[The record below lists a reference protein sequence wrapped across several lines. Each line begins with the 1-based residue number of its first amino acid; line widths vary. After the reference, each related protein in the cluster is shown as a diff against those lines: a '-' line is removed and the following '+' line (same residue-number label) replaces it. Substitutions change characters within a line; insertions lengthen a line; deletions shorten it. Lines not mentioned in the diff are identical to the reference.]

1 MLANKIVIINYRM
14 GNVASVQKGFKKIGA
29 ETILSHEKNDIEN
42 ADYLVLPG
50 VGAFGDGMKN
60 LKELGL
66 IEILN
71 NRVLHE
77 KTPFLGI
84 CLGMQLLA
92 TTGYE
97 FAETP
102 GLGWIKGKVIKLS
115 VPEKFRLPHVGWD
128 DIEIKRD
135 TLLLQN
141 IPGQNFYFV
150 HSYHLAPYDASV
162 VTSICTYGQDLAATI
177 EKGNIY
183 ATQFHPEKSQTSGL
197 MVLKNFLMSKRHA

>member
-71 NRVLHE
+71 KFFIRV
-77 KTPFLGI
+77 TV
-84 CLGMQLLA
+84 MQSRSQIVA
-92 TTGYE
+92 TVGPSSGE
-97 FAETP
+97 
-102 GLGWIKGKVIKLS
+102 LS
-115 VPEKFRLPHVGWD
+115 VIERMIVGGMD
-128 DIEIKRD
+128 VAR
-135 TLLLQN
+135 
-141 IPGQNFYFV
+141 
-150 HSYHLAPYDASV
+150 
-162 VTSICTYGQDLAATI
+162 
-177 EKGNIY
+177 
-183 ATQFHPEKSQTSGL
+183 
-197 MVLKNFLMSKRHA
+197 